1 MLNKES
7 RILIATFSP
16 WKNGKRLPTNG
27 MVEPLVDYFSSKYV
41 DVYLLDQPHP
51 GSDILIPRV
60 EIYKNG
66 KFSKIG
72 KLSFLI
78 SALYPLLAA
87 QNVSATQISFKLRDF
102 LSVIDLVVGQ
112 KLKID
117 LFIGFESVNA
127 IAGIFLKK
135 VGCIKKVVYYVSDF
149 SPKRYKS
156 KWFNRFY
163 LFLDKTAA
171 RYSDATWNVSDA
183 MPVAR
188 EKLGYDMKI
197 FSPQILAPNA
207 FFKKDIKFL
216 PLEKTKP
223 YSVIYAGTLGLENGP
238 DLAIKMMP
246 QIIKNIPSALLTI
259 AGGGRPE
266 DEKLLKDLIQKLNL
280 EKSVNFV
287 GFVPTNKELYELV
300 RKHRLLV
307 APYKA
312 IPESVRWYAD
322 AVKIRM
328 ALACGLPVVTT
339 QVPPN
344 GKLAEKAG
352 AGIITNDNPKDL
364 AKTVISIFS
373 DKKQYLKMRNAATT
387 AAKENTW
394 ENSYTHALQ
403 KMGLLPN

>member
-1 MLNKES
+1 MLTYDS

-16 WKNGKRLPTNG
+16 WKKGKRLPTNG
-27 MVEPLVDYFSSKYV
+27 MVEPLVDYFSDRFE

-66 KFSKIG
+66 KLRKI
-72 KLSFLI
+72 KSSSFFV
-78 SALYPLLAA
+78 SALSPLLAA

-102 LSVIDLVVGQ
+102 LSVIDLVIGQ

-135 VGCIKKVVYYVSDF
+135 IGFIKKVIYYVSDF

-156 KWFNRFY
+156 GWFNKLY
-163 LFLDKTAA
+163 LYLDKTAA
-171 RYSDATWNVSDA
+171 RYSDATWNVSEA
-183 MPVAR
+183 MPAAR
-188 EKLGYDMKI
+188 KKLGYDMKN

-207 FFKKDIKFL
+207 FFKKEIKFL

-223 YSVIYAGTLGLENGP
+223 YSIIYAGTLGLENGP
-238 DLAIKMMP
+238 DLAIQMMP
-246 QIIKNIPSALLTI
+246 QIIKRFPSASLTI

-300 RKHRLLV
+300 RKHRILI

-312 IPESVRWYAD
+312 IRESVRWYAD

-352 AGIITNDNPKDL
+352 AGIITKDNPKDL
-364 AKTVISIFS
+364 AKTVIGIFS
-373 DKKQYLKMRNAATT
+373 DKKQYLKMRNAAIA

-394 ENSYTHALQ
+394 ENSYSSALN
-403 KMGLLPN
+403 KMNLTN